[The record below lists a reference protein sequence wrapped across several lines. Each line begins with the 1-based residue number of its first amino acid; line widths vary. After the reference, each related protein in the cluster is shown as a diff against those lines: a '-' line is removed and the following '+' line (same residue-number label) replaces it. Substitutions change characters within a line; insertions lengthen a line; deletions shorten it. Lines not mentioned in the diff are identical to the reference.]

1 VTSVVV
7 VLAITGWHQAKNFG
21 SWYSVYPSHASR
33 SAYAPLHP
41 PPPSLWICC
50 VFVLATATVRGC
62 PRIAIGVRE
71 DPREVNGA
79 SGYAV
84 VIALTANVCAICAT
98 SFSGYSPVSPVFRC
112 LTFEDRES
120 GPYRAMS
127 SGSAKRPKL

>member
-1 VTSVVV
+1 VPKGVLTPLRLNALTFTCGVHVFTAGVVKLILRSSRLV
-7 VLAITGWHQAKNFG
+7 
-21 SWYSVYPSHASR
+21 PSRA
-33 SAYAPLHP
+33 AA
-41 PPPSLWICC
+41 
-50 VFVLATATVRGC
+50 